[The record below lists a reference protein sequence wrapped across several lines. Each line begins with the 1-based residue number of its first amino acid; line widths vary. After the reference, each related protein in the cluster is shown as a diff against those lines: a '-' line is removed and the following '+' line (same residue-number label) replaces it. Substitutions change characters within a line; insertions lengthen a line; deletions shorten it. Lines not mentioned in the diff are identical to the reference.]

1 MKTVFMVL
9 LAIIAVVLVLVVV
22 LQQGNSNGLS
32 ALGAGSDTL
41 FGTKK
46 KAKGYEEKLQ
56 KLTAILAA
64 AFIVVT
70 LVIVIIE

>member
-9 LAIIAVVLVLVVV
+9 LAIVSVVLILVVM

-32 ALGAGSDTL
+32 AVSGGSDTL
-41 FGTKK
+41 FGTRK
-46 KAKGYEEKLQ
+46 KAKGYEEKLA

-70 LVIVIIE
+70 LAIVIIE